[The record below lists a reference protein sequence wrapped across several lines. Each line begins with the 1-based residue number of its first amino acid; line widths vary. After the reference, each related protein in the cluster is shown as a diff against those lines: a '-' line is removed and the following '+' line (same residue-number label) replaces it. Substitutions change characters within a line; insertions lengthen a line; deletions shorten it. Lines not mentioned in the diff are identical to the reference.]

1 MNCDWVGRPAER
13 VVVRLP
19 VRVFD
24 SNIILPGVF
33 RQECSFFR
41 VPERSGYGDVKISWI
56 TDFNMI
62 LDYYQETFSTVING
76 DKRCMFFLYF
86 GTFYLIVRV
95 PVYQGFTD
103 LTLIWF

>member
-1 MNCDWVGRPAER
+1 MIMNCDWVGRPAER

-41 VPERSGYGDVKISWI
+41 VPERSGYGDVKIS
-56 TDFNMI
+56 
-62 LDYYQETFSTVING
+62 
-76 DKRCMFFLYF
+76 
-86 GTFYLIVRV
+86 
-95 PVYQGFTD
+95 
-103 LTLIWF
+103 